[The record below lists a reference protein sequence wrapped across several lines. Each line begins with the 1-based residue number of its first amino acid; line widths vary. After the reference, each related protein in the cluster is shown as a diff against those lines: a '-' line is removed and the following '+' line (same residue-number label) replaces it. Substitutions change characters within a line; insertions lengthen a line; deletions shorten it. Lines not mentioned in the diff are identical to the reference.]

1 MASELQ
7 VPLDEA
13 GKHMLASVN
22 KMLITEAVEK
32 LNTAADNEMRLHGVS
47 VLWSKITRA
56 KGILHEALALEG
68 HGNG

>member
-1 MASELQ
+1 MESEQ
-7 VPLDEA
+7 RVPLDEA

-32 LNTAADNEMRLHGVS
+32 LDTAANNEMELHGVS